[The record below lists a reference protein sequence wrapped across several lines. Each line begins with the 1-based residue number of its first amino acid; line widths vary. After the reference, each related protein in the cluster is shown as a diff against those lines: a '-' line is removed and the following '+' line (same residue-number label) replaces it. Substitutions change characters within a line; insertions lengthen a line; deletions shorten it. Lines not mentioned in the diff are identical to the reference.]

1 MACFNYFRPETAV
14 LSFILL
20 IAFGIEFTLGSDS
33 TGRYNS
39 SVTKM
44 FVNLLNCSFYVIN
57 IA

>member
-1 MACFNYFRPETAV
+1 MACFNYFKRETAV

-20 IAFGIEFTLGSDS
+20 IAFGIEFVLGSHC

-39 SVTKM
+39 CVTKL
-44 FVNLLNCSFYVIN
+44 FVNLLNCSFYVIY